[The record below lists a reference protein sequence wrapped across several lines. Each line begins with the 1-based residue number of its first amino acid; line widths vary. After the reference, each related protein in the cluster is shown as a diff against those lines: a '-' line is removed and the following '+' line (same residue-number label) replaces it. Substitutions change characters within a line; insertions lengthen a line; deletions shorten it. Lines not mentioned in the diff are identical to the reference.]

1 MRIDNSYLS
10 GFGPGE
16 IRSNAETAETG
27 SKGETKAGEIS
38 QSTLHIPS
46 PELAQYR
53 QLVQISPDVR
63 PDVVSRVSQ
72 LLESGYYNSPAAA
85 EQTADAMIIAI
96 DP

>member
-16 IRSNAETAETG
+16 IRANVETTEAG
-27 SKGETKAGEIS
+27 SKGDAKATEIS
-38 QSTLHIPS
+38 QSTVHIPS

-53 QLVQISPDVR
+53 QLVQLSPDVR

-85 EQTADAMIIAI
+85 EQTADAMITAI
-96 DP
+96 E